1 MNIEALDIETTISNK
16 GNFADSTN
24 AVCFVG
30 IGDRVWNLEYDGEP
44 YGESLREIQA
54 AIDETDMLL
63 FVNAKFDLHWLRKY
77 GIDISAVK
85 VWDCSLVDF
94 MLEAQTTPY
103 PSMNKMAEKYKL
115 AQKPDIK
122 ATYWE
127 NNICT
132 KDIPKDEIVDYLMEH
147 DLPTTKAIYEI
158 QQEQVNKRSKA
169 FQRLISLANQD
180 LLVLEEMEYNG
191 LYFDEAKCLVKAEEI
206 TIEITGLQQEIYDYH
221 DIEGFNTASGDHLS
235 SLLYGGRIIIPRK
248 EVIGTYKTGAR
259 SGEDKYGWKDQTY
272 DMPRLFNPLPRTSL
286 KKEGYY
292 KTGAEI
298 LKQLKSRNKFD
309 KRLLECILSLAK
321 LEKVVGTYYLGL
333 PKLRETMNW
342 EHSMLHGNLNQVTA
356 VTGRLS
362 STKPNLQN
370 IAGALKEVFTSRY

>member
-1 MNIEALDIETTISNK
+1 MFIQYDNGIPKYVQINK
-16 GNFADSTN
+16 WLRGM
-24 AVCFVG
+24 
-30 IGDRVWNLEYDGEP
+30 IDRGKIKDGEKIP
-44 YGESLREIQA
+44 TEVELA
-54 AIDETDMLL
+54 
-63 FVNAKFDLHWLRKY
+63 AKFDLHWLRKY
-77 GIDISAVK
+77 GIDVSAVK

-206 TIEITGLQQEIYDYH
+206 KIEITGLQQEISDYH
-221 DIEGFNTASGDHLS
+221 NIEA
-235 SLLYGGRIIIPRK
+235 I
-248 EVIGTYKTGAR
+248 
-259 SGEDKYGWKDQTY
+259 
-272 DMPRLFNPLPRTSL
+272 
-286 KKEGYY
+286 
-292 KTGAEI
+292 
-298 LKQLKSRNKFD
+298 
-309 KRLLECILSLAK
+309 
-321 LEKVVGTYYLGL
+321 
-333 PKLRETMNW
+333 
-342 EHSMLHGNLNQVTA
+342 A
-356 VTGRLS
+356 V
-362 STKPNLQN
+362 
-370 IAGALKEVFTSRY
+370 